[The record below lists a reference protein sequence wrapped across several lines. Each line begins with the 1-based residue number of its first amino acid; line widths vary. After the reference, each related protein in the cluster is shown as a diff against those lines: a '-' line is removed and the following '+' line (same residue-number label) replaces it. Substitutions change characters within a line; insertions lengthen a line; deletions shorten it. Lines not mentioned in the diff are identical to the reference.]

1 MWGLLLCRF
10 EFRSILSIIPEPMNT
25 NDSVKPRWRPHRTFE
40 GKLDLKTD
48 SGYSKIYI
56 YIYIYTNNRHIL
68 RLTYSFRQPYSK
80 IYIYKYIYTN
90 NREESRCGPH
100 RSFESR
106 VVLKT
111 DLGYPKDAG
120 VTVNSS
126 WPTLGIPFASLSF
139 LLSRKK
145 DLRAFFTI

>member
-1 MWGLLLCRF
+1 
-10 EFRSILSIIPEPMNT
+10 
-25 NDSVKPRWRPHRTFE
+25 
-40 GKLDLKTD
+40 LDLKTD
-48 SGYSKIYI
+48 SGYSEICIYK
-56 YIYIYTNNRHIL
+56 YIYTNNRHIF
-68 RLTYSFRQPYSK
+68 RLTYSFRQLYSK

-111 DLGYPKDAG
+111 DRVYPKDAG

-126 WPTLGIPFASLSF
+126 WQTLGIPFAFLAF
-139 LLSRKK
+139 LLSSRFKE
-145 DLRAFFTI
+145 RPEYPSSP